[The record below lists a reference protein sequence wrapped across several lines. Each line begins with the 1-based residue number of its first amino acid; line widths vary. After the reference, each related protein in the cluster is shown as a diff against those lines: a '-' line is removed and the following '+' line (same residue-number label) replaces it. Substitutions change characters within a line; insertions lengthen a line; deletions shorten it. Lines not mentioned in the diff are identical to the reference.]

1 MTYKRNCSNDDMFES
16 MIFIRFYVV
25 IRILVRVVCACVCV
39 CVCVVLLRVT
49 QIMNGLRTIFFY
61 FEFFTHANKK
71 IDSSLSLD

>member
-39 CVCVVLLRVT
+39 CVCVRVHTSVRVYRLL
-49 QIMNGLRTIFFY
+49 
-61 FEFFTHANKK
+61 A
-71 IDSSLSLD
+71 SLQLL